1 MLVVME
7 MNPLPE
13 EEVTVSTT
21 HTLPASLTSRQLED
35 LADAVM
41 SRGVVFADEVIFD
54 DDGFVGDF
62 LHYADP
68 ARAMLGHVI
77 GSAME
82 DCDYNLSHNAGDRE
96 ATNLLRRLRTIQKQL
111 GLTDEEIE

>member
-1 MLVVME
+1 
-7 MNPLPE
+7 MNQQP
-13 EEVTVSTT
+13 TT
-21 HTLPASLTSRQLED
+21 HATTVTLPASLTSRQLED
-35 LADAVM
+35 LAEAVG
-41 SRGVVFADEVIFD
+41 SRGAVFADEVIFD
-54 DDGFVGDF
+54 DDGFVEDF

-68 ARAMLGHVI
+68 AREMLGHVI

-82 DCDYNLSHNAGDRE
+82 DCDYNLSHNASDRE